1 MGREWT
7 ERHIRE
13 LIKNEIIRIEGQG
26 GSGSGEHPPMDYN
39 VYWPGPIDLVT
50 GGKKAITSIA
60 LTTAYPLAWIEF
72 NGYKELADT
81 TTVKA
86 FTFYWEQYDDTHDGD
101 FIMSLILPGVPG
113 AATLTWGDGEDL
125 YPIWSEH
132 HHLWRWRQGDFMAAG
147 PVASVGPARLA
158 DMINSAPETM
168 LDARI
173 LDSSDNSPR
182 VYIGSQ
188 QAASIDFVAGSYVNL
203 YSVGDVS
210 SGRHSLEMYYV

>member
-26 GSGSGEHPPMDYN
+26 GSGSGDHPPMGYN

-50 GGKKAITSIA
+50 GGKKAITSIG
-60 LTTAYPLAWIEF
+60 LTTVWPLAWIEF
-72 NGYKELADT
+72 NGYKQLEDL

-86 FTFYWEQYDDTHDGD
+86 FTFYWDQYDSTHDGD
-101 FIMSLILPGVPG
+101 FIMSLIIPGVPG
-113 AATLTWGDGEDL
+113 ASSLTWGDGEDL

-132 HHLWRWRQGDFMAAG
+132 HHLWRWRQGDYMAAG
-147 PVASVGPARLA
+147 PVASIYAERLA
-158 DMINSAPETM
+158 DMINSAPDTM
-168 LDARI
+168 LNART
-173 LDSSDNSPR
+173 LVNSDDRPR
-182 VYIGSQ
+182 VYIGSRE
-188 QAASIDFVAGSYVNL
+188 AACFDLASGGFVNL

-210 SGRHSLEMYYV
+210 YGRHSMEIYYE

>member
-26 GSGSGEHPPMDYN
+26 GSGEHPPMGYD

-50 GGKKAITSIA
+50 GGKKAITSIGI
-60 LTTAYPLAWIEF
+60 TSPWPLAWIEF
-72 NGYKELADT
+72 NGYKQLEDL

-86 FTFYWEQYDDTHDGD
+86 FTFYWRQNATHDGD
-101 FIMSLILPGVPG
+101 YIMTLILPGVPEAG
-113 AATLTWGDGEDL
+113 TLTWGDGEDL

-132 HHLWRWRQGDFMAAG
+132 HHLWRWRQGDYAAAG
-147 PVASVGPARLA
+147 PVASIYPERLA
-158 DMINSAPETM
+158 DMINSSPDTILQAKT
-168 LDARI
+168 
-173 LDSSDNSPR
+173 LDSSDYRPR
-182 VYIGSQ
+182 VHIGSRE
-188 QAASIDFVAGSYVNL
+188 ATSIDFTSGSYVNL

-210 SGRHSLEMYYV
+210 SGKHSMEMYYV

>member
-1 MGREWT
+1 
-7 ERHIRE
+7 
-13 LIKNEIIRIEGQG
+13 
-26 GSGSGEHPPMDYN
+26 
-39 VYWPGPIDLVT
+39 
-50 GGKKAITSIA
+50 
-60 LTTAYPLAWIEF
+60 
-72 NGYKELADT
+72 
-81 TTVKA
+81 
-86 FTFYWEQYDDTHDGD
+86 
-101 FIMSLILPGVPG
+101 MSLILPGVPG

-125 YPIWSEH
+125 YPMWSEH

-158 DMINSAPETM
+158 DMINSAPDTM